1 MYAIQEIN
9 SQELAQWLQQ
19 DESIR
24 LIDVRSE
31 AEVVR
36 GTIPNS
42 EHLPLHLIPVK
53 ANDLKSTEKFVLFCH
68 SGARSA
74 QACAY
79 LRAQGKGDN
88 ALNMSG
94 GVLAW
99 IQRGLAVA

>member
-1 MYAIQEIN
+1 MHSIEEIN

-19 DESIR
+19 EETIR

-31 AEVVR
+31 SEVAR

-53 ANDLKSTEKFVLFCH
+53 ANDLKSPEKFVLFCH

-74 QACAY
+74 QACQFLKSQGHDNVFN
-79 LRAQGKGDN
+79 LR
-88 ALNMSG
+88 G
-94 GVLAW
+94 GILAW
-99 IQRGLAVA
+99 HQAGQPIN